1 MPSERMS
8 RKDRDMPKLSTSSDD
23 DSVISSLSSV
33 SNSDEDRVILGHHEQ
48 FFLENLYGSYVDLMK
63 SCVQVASEQVN
74 SLTAIVASLVTPVE
88 LFQNIAMVD
97 VASTVESQNDNN
109 NEAEANKTEE

>member
-1 MPSERMS
+1 MS

-33 SNSDEDRVILGHHEQ
+33 SNSDEDEDRVILGHHEQ

-97 VASTVESQNDNN
+97 VASTVESQNDDN